1 LLKENSHFKS
11 EVDTFR
17 NKFGSLDQIASKLKI
32 ADLKE
37 SKVSD
42 LVENLST
49 NLSSTET
56 QLSCYKCSNLLSE
69 PLVQVPCAH
78 VVCRKCMKQHEAS
91 KCGQCNTAVKGQV
104 WCSLIEDLVNKYT
117 INKDYLEA
125 FKNDKT
131 WLK

>member
-1 LLKENSHFKS
+1 MLKENTSFKS

-17 NKFGSLDQIASKLKI
+17 NKFGSIEEIAQKLKI

-37 SKVSD
+37 TKISE
-42 LVENLST
+42 LLEHLSI

-78 VVCRKCMKQHEAS
+78 VVCRKCMK
-91 KCGQCNTAVKGQV
+91 
-104 WCSLIEDLVNKYT
+104 
-117 INKDYLEA
+117 
-125 FKNDKT
+125 
-131 WLK
+131 